1 MRKLLLCAGAA
12 VACVNSVAIADTL
25 DPGALLVKAAEA
37 SRTTNYQGVV
47 IYRGDESF
55 EVLRVQH
62 RFKDNSERERMIS
75 LTGEPRQLLRI
86 DNRLIC
92 ILPKGHMMSVERP
105 ALKGFLAQLTMDRVQ
120 DLKQWYDFKDQGQ
133 GRIAG
138 RPCNGV
144 AIAPRDGFR
153 YGYEVWTDQ
162 ESRLPLK
169 ISLTGPRGEVLEQ
182 VMFTE
187 VSFPDSIPDDAFE
200 AQVDPRKYNLVT
212 RNLPALDAPSASPAI
227 EHDKPQIRLEKLPPG
242 FKIVA
247 HDDRALPDG
256 SGVLEHL
263 TLSDGLS
270 AVSVF
275 SELQQHEEKVF
286 SGVSHIGP
294 VQAYGRMVG
303 SMHITIVGEVP
314 QQTIRMI
321 GDGLRLPVAAPDQ
334 RPAPGAAASAPA
346 ANATPPV
353 PAVVPNRN

>member
-1 MRKLLLCAGAA
+1 MRKLLLCAGATA
-12 VACVNSVAIADTL
+12 ACVSSVAIADTL

-37 SRTTNYQGVV
+37 ARTTNYQGVV

-105 ALKGFLAQLTMDRVQ
+105 ALKGFLAQLTQDRVQ

-187 VSFPDSIPDDAFE
+187 VSFPESIPDDAFE
-200 AQVDPRKYNLVT
+200 AQVDPRKFSLVT
-212 RNLPALDAPSASPAI
+212 RNLPALDASPQSPI

-275 SELQQHEEKVF
+275 SEVQQHEEKVF

-321 GDGLRLPVAAPDQ
+321 GDGLRLPVVAPDTRVPGVNAPVAAPTS
-334 RPAPGAAASAPA
+334 PAP
-346 ANATPPV
+346 
-353 PAVVPNRN
+353 VVPNRN